1 MSAEERAL
9 AIVNHNN
16 LAMLGTVDEKGKP
29 FIKAMLYVKNEGLKE
44 FVFCSNTS
52 SKRVRHIADNPSA
65 CLYIYEGYEGVMLTG
80 NAEISYDDDKRQ
92 AFWDD
97 NMYYHYPQ
105 GPKDPDYMLVKF
117 TAAAGNYYSEKQNED
132 FVVR

>member
-44 FVFCSNTS
+44 FWFCSNTS
-52 SKRVRHIADNPSA
+52 SKRGRQIADNPSA
-65 CLYIYEGYEGVMLTG
+65 CLYNYEGYEGVMLTG
-80 NAEISYDDDKRQ
+80 NAENSYDTDKRQ

-97 NMYYHYPQ
+97 NMH
-105 GPKDPDYMLVKF
+105 
-117 TAAAGNYYSEKQNED
+117 
-132 FVVR
+132 